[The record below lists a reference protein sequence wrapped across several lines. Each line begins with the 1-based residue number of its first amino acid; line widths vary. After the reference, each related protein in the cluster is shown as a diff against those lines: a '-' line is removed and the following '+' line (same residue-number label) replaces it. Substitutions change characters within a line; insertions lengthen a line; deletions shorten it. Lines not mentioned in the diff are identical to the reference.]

1 MKISVETKTKEEATK
16 IEALFKE
23 MYDTVIEILKAE
35 QEELISEIL
44 SVSFITSVSN
54 NTFNL
59 FITTPNQS
67 LIELAEIFAGSMD

>member
-1 MKISVETKTKEEATK
+1 
-16 IEALFKE
+16 

-54 NTFNL
+54 NVFNL
-59 FITTPNQS
+59 FITTANQS
-67 LIELAEIFAGSMD
+67 LIELAEMFVCTWD